1 MATNNKGFENL
12 SGKLEQLV
20 KEFYKPR
27 NLKRIAE
34 RARSIIYK
42 RVKSGKGVNNDT
54 LQTGKA
60 ELVKLKDLSESYI
73 LFRQGKQV
81 ILRNKKT
88 GGIFTYTGDLKEFK
102 NKRGQTE
109 FRVNRKGQLIKNK
122 LEKPKLGEFGSPKRS
137 NLTLS
142 GQMLNSMTFRFSSKE
157 IYIFIPDSSRRKTSK
172 YDKGDKTNKEI
183 ADYVSK
189 DRPFMA
195 ITSGELRILEREVD
209 LIIGEILRSLKL

>member
-1 MATNNKGFENL
+1 MAVNRKSFRLLSSNL
-12 SGKLEQLV
+12 DQLA
-20 KEFYKPR
+20 KEFYKPK
-27 NLKRIAE
+27 NLERIAE

-60 ELVKLKDLSESYI
+60 EPVKLKELSESYI

-88 GGIFTYTGDLKEFK
+88 GGIFTFTGDLKEFK

-109 FRVNRKGQLIKNK
+109 FRVNRSGKLIKNK
-122 LEKPKLGEFGSPKRS
+122 LEKPKLGEFGSPRRS

-142 GQMLNSMTFRFSSKE
+142 GQLLNSMTFRFSSKE
-157 IYIFIPDSSRRKTSK
+157 IYIFIPNSSRRKTSK
-172 YDKGDKTNKEI
+172 YDSADKTNKEV
-183 ADYVSK
+183 AEFVAQE
-189 DRPFMA
+189 RPFMA

-209 LIIGEILRSLKL
+209 LIISEILRSLKL